1 MPTINRAIPNAA
13 LVNINLPGTLN
24 TCIIVNTEVAAGLF
38 VTVFLDATTD
48 RGNGITLQP
57 GDNLVLEPA
66 DTSID
71 DLSGKISTNLIAISG
86 QAVGPVAIQ
95 ILYTVKT
102 RTRDLVQM

>member
-13 LVNINLPGTLN
+13 LVTINLPGTLN
-24 TCIIVNTEVAAGLF
+24 TCVILNTEAAAGLWIDVYF
-38 VTVFLDATTD
+38 NAATD
-48 RGNGITLQP
+48 RANFVRLQP
-57 GDNLVLEPA
+57 GDTLTLDPS

-71 DLSGKISTNLIAISG
+71 DLSGKISTNLIAIAG
-86 QAVGPVAIQ
+86 QAVGPVAVQ